1 MLGCWQQRRLGAQV
15 GKEQETPEHLGNL
28 GRQHLGNLG
37 NLGRQHLSNL
47 GKEHLGNLGKQY
59 LGNLCKQHLDNLG
72 KEHLGKE
79 HLTNCTW
86 SEPNLSAVAID

>member
-1 MLGCWQQRRLGAQV
+1 MGHAWLLAATQTWSSSWQRAGDA
-15 GKEQETPEHLGNL
+15 GEHFGNL
-28 GRQHLGNLG
+28 GKQHLGNLG
-37 NLGRQHLSNL
+37 KEHLGSL

>member
-15 GKEQETPEHLGNL
+15 GKEQETPEHLGSL
-28 GRQHLGNLG
+28 GRQHLG
-37 NLGRQHLSNL
+37 NL

-86 SEPNLSAVAID
+86 SEPNLSALAID